1 MTIKIPRYCFV
12 FFCCLFFFAIG
23 CQKHQAP
30 ANAIKVVMK
39 KYSFE
44 PSEIRVKAGQPVA
57 LDVSTTDVQHGIDI
71 PDLGIKQSVQP
82 GHPAVVTF
90 TAPDKKGE
98 YKIVCG
104 VICGPHHDDMA
115 AKLIVE

>member
-1 MTIKIPRYCFV
+1 MTINIPRYCLVFLFCFLFV
-12 FFCCLFFFAIG
+12 AAG
-23 CQKHQAP
+23 CHKNQAP
-30 ANAIKVVMK
+30 PNAIKVVMK

-44 PSEIRVKAGQPVA
+44 PSEIHVKAGQPVA

-71 PDLGIKQSVQP
+71 PDLGVKQSVQP
-82 GHPAVVTF
+82 GRPALVTF
-90 TAPDKKGE
+90 TAPEKKGE
-98 YKIVCG
+98 YKIQCG